1 MSTHGVVSSKS
12 RQKENREG
20 LGGKKD
26 TTKGPQRGGIGNGQ
40 YTIATG
46 EKKAA
51 QEHSHVLSPKDLL
64 HSPLILD
71 ILLLNTS
78 TEAHA
83 YRLTDVNVPLNSY
96 ILTSGNGSLLN
107 MWWYDDQGSGG

>member
-46 EKKAA
+46 GKKAA
-51 QEHSHVLSPKDLL
+51 PRAFSRIK
-64 HSPLILD
+64 
-71 ILLLNTS
+71 
-78 TEAHA
+78 
-83 YRLTDVNVPLNSY
+83 
-96 ILTSGNGSLLN
+96 SLKICFIHL
-107 MWWYDDQGSGG
+107 

>member
-40 YTIATG
+40 YTIAMG

-51 QEHSHVLSPKDLL
+51 QEHSHVSGPKDLL

-71 ILLLNTS
+71 ILLLNAS

-83 YRLTDVNVPLNSY
+83 YRLTDVNVH
-96 ILTSGNGSLLN
+96 
-107 MWWYDDQGSGG
+107 